1 MQTLLELIANDVV
14 LTDAFSCYSATET
27 ENYLRTFQSF
37 RLQLTT
43 QAISDRSVV
52 LATAHFLQLHSLI
65 SRNMQATSSRQVT
78 QGKTIEP
85 ISPNLIISRY
95 GLNHW
100 YLSSFGIEYYQLSQ
114 TGNEYSTL
122 AIGI

>member
-1 MQTLLELIANDVV
+1 MEILLNLISSDVIFSEV
-14 LTDAFSCYSATET
+14 FSCYTPEET
-27 ENYLRTFQSF
+27 ENYLRTFESF
-37 RLQLTT
+37 RLHLTS
-43 QAISDRSVV
+43 QGISDRSVV
-52 LATAHFLQLHSLI
+52 LATAHFLQLHSNI

-95 GLNHW
+95 GSNHW

-114 TGNEYSTL
+114 AGNEYSAL